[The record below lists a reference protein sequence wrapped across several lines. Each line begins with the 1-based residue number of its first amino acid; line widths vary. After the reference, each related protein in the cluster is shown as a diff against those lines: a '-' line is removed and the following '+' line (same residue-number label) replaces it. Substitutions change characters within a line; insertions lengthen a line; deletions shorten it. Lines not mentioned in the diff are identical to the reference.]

1 MMESRDPVS
10 DYARVFFDRDQA
22 EMAQVLDPR
31 IALMLGEAFRHC
43 KAIGAVSAEAITSAG
58 LPADAKGVVVADGAA
73 IIDQVAELLTLHR
86 VWDRYPTVSK

>member
-1 MMESRDPVS
+1 MTSK
-10 DYARVFFDRDQA
+10 
-22 EMAQVLDPR
+22 VLVALA
-31 IALMLGEAFRHC
+31 IAAASPSYLLPITR
-43 KAIGAVSAEAITSAG
+43 VSAEAITSAG